1 MNSDEGCG
9 YGDVG
14 AYDSGVQS
22 MFTIENKSN
31 NWTHYCTKIVTQQSV
46 NTQ

>member
-22 MFTIENKSN
+22 MFTIENKKTN
-31 NWTHYCTKIVTQQSV
+31 QIIGLIIARKL
-46 NTQ
+46 